1 MAEFGVIMML
11 FSIGLSLNPRT
22 LWDMRHRLLGLGRLQ
37 LGLTAGGVMLSA
49 MALGYTPVTGL
60 FIGLILALSSTA
72 TMLQTL
78 SEPSLFKSQI
88 GRSIFAVL
96 LTQNIAVI
104 PILVLLPL
112 LSVQQSQLQPNG
124 SLTSQ
129 PQLPLS
135 RHTIQLPKMGLA
147 FRFKKGCPH
156 AG

>member
-1 MAEFGVIMML
+1 MAEFGIIMML

-78 SEPSLFKSQI
+78 SEPGLFKSQI